1 MIPLIA
7 SNPLVVTFP
16 SFLNAQAAIVP
27 LVIVALLVDA
37 AILGIWYMLG
47 YAIGNSSVKK
57 TAVGEIWQLV
67 GTAALI
73 SIVVFALVIFS
84 SLFQSALNGSALMN
98 SAALGSLSA
107 NIEATTQVSL
117 LQSCASSAPSVS
129 GQGQGACGF
138 SGPLNTIITGN
149 GPDALTSS
157 IDYPLAAAGIIVEN
171 LTNQTVTNL
180 NSMFVVDSYVGFLS
194 TIQPTFT
201 ICIPA
206 VAVAFDCLTPIPV
219 PAPSVAFTWSG
230 VPYAGLEMIYRGMG
244 ALGILFTS
252 AAESFIMQLTFITI
266 FLYAWPFLIFGGLV
280 LRATPFTRKIG
291 GLFIA
296 VAIGALFFYPVV
308 FSIQYMVL
316 GHGFGNVPVYN
327 PSDVFA
333 LSSTSISS
341 IYGYNSIG
349 TSPIGSLPNQNLN
362 FFVMPSVEQIA
373 KANACWP
380 PGGSTQGALTA
391 ESYDILTQL
400 IPGVSLIELAASLG
414 GGLTGSYPTLIL
426 ANQCAPQP
434 NAMDTL
440 FGFLD
445 AYGAA
450 GITAYLLPIMNLLIT
465 LSAIIGLSGLLGGD
479 TELAGLSRLV

>member
-57 TAVGEIWQLV
+57 TAVGEIWQLA

-84 SLFQSALNGSALMN
+84 GLFQSALNGTALMS

-129 GQGQGACGF
+129 GPGQGTCGF
-138 SGPLNTIITGN
+138 SGPLNAIITGN

-157 IDYPLAAAGIIVEN
+157 IDYPLAAVGIIVEN
-171 LTNQTVTNL
+171 LTDQTVTNL
-180 NSMFVVDSYVGFLS
+180 NSMFVVDSYIGFLS
-194 TIQPTFT
+194 TIEPTFT
-201 ICIPA
+201 ICVSVPG
-206 VAVAFDCLTPIPV
+206 FDCLTPIPV
-219 PAPSVAFTWSG
+219 PRPAVAFSWSG
-230 VPYAGLEMIYRGMG
+230 APYAGLEMIYRGMG

-252 AAESFIMQLTFITI
+252 AAESFIMQLTFIVI

-296 VAIGALFFYPVV
+296 VAIGALFFYPAV
-308 FSIQYMVL
+308 FTVQYLVL
-316 GHGFGNVPVYN
+316 GRGFGNVPVYN

-333 LSSTSISS
+333 LSSNSIST
-341 IYGYNSIG
+341 IYGYNSIS
-349 TSPIGSLPNQNLN
+349 TNPISNLPNQNLN
-362 FFVMPSVEQIA
+362 FFVMPSVKQIA
-373 KANACWP
+373 QANGCWP
-380 PGGSTQGALTA
+380 PGGSAQGALTA
-391 ESYDILTQL
+391 EQNDILTQL
-400 IPGVSLIELAASLG
+400 IPGVSLIELVASLG
-414 GGLTGSYPTLIL
+414 GGLLGSYPPLIL
-426 ANQCAPQP
+426 WNQCTPQP
-434 NAMDTL
+434 NAMNTL

-450 GITAYLLPIMNLLIT
+450 GITAYLLPLMDLLIT